1 MKEFFLTPQKTAF
14 GEITEKRSKFIAE
27 IRPVCDEKEAT
38 AFIEEVRSK
47 HRDARHTVFSYL
59 LIDGKRRYSDD
70 GEPSGTAG
78 APITEI
84 LEKKDFCNCALT
96 VTRYFGGI
104 LLGQAAF
111 LRAYSGSGNKC
122 DRAMRPCSKMTL
134 KSRFSLRANT
144 TFYNRIPSILSKYGG
159 KILDS
164 DFSNTVS
171 LSVSLPPEHAK
182 TFFDLIFEL
191 SGGKILATS
200 LIPCM
205 KRNNPSFFHSIFPS
219 CFLSHFW

>member
-70 GEPSGTAG
+70 GEPSRTAG

-104 LLGQAAF
+104 LLGTGGL
-111 LRAYSGSGNKC
+111 LRAYSAAATNAIEQC
-122 DRAMRPCSKMTL
+122 DPVKMTL
-134 KSRFSLRANT
+134 KSRFSLRCEY

-164 DFSNTVS
+164 DFSNTVF

-191 SGGKILATS
+191 SGGKILANQ
-200 LIPCM
+200 LDPLYE
-205 KRNNPSFFHSIFPS
+205 KE
-219 CFLSHFW
+219 

>member
-1 MKEFFLTPQKTAF
+1 MKEFFLTPQKNAF

-27 IRPVCDEKEAT
+27 IRPVCNEQEAT

-59 LIDGKRRYSDD
+59 LIDGKKRYSDD

-84 LEKKDFCNCALT
+84 LEKRNFCNCAVT

-104 LLGQAAF
+104 LLGTGGL
-111 LRAYSGSGNKC
+111 LRAYSAAATSAVELC
-122 DRAMRPCSKMTL
+122 DPVKMAL
-134 KSRFSLRANT
+134 KNRFSLCCEY

-159 KILDS
+159 KILSS
-164 DFSNTVS
+164 DFSNSVS
-171 LSVSLPPEHAK
+171 LSVSLPPENSK
-182 TFFDLIFEL
+182 KFSDLIFEL
-191 SGGKILATS
+191 SGGKIVA
-200 LIPCM
+200 
-205 KRNNPSFFHSIFPS
+205 NPLEP
-219 CFLSHFW
+219 LYEKE